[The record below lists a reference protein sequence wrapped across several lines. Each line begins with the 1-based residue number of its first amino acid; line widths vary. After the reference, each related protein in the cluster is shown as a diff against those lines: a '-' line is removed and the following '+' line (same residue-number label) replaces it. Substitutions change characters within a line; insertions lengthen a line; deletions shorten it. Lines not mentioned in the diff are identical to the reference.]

1 MAFKL
6 DSKIPAGE
14 LAQKWSNH
22 KAAIKVV
29 SPANKRK
36 LDIIVVGTGLGGA
49 SAAVMAESLEIV
61 LSDPQVES
69 VFINVYGG
77 ITSCVEVA
85 NGILEAVAKLG
96 GSKPIVV
103 RFDGNAAAEG
113 LHILASANNPNIHVS
128 ETMEGAAAKAAQLAG
143 EATQSKEV
151 R

>member
-1 MAFKL
+1 
-6 DSKIPAGE
+6 
-14 LAQKWSNH
+14 
-22 KAAIKVV
+22 
-29 SPANKRK
+29 
-36 LDIIVVGTGLGGA
+36 
-49 SAAVMAESLEIV
+49 MAESLEIV

-113 LHILASANNPNIHVS
+113 LHILASANNPNVHVS

>member
-1 MAFKL
+1 
-6 DSKIPAGE
+6 
-14 LAQKWSNH
+14 
-22 KAAIKVV
+22 
-29 SPANKRK
+29 
-36 LDIIVVGTGLGGA
+36 
-49 SAAVMAESLEIV
+49 MAESLEIV

-77 ITSCVEVA
+77 ITC
-85 NGILEAVAKLG
+85 LR
-96 GSKPIVV
+96 GSRQRHPRSGRQARRFQADVV

>member
-1 MAFKL
+1 ML
-6 DSKIPAGE
+6 
-14 LAQKWSNH
+14 
-22 KAAIKVV
+22 
-29 SPANKRK
+29 
-36 LDIIVVGTGLGGA
+36 
-49 SAAVMAESLEIV
+49 
-61 LSDPQVES
+61 
-69 VFINVYGG
+69 INVYGG

-85 NGILEAVAKLG
+85 TASSKRSPSSAVP
-96 GSKPIVV
+96 SRSSC

>member
-1 MAFKL
+1 M
-6 DSKIPAGE
+6 
-14 LAQKWSNH
+14 
-22 KAAIKVV
+22 
-29 SPANKRK
+29 
-36 LDIIVVGTGLGGA
+36 
-49 SAAVMAESLEIV
+49 
-61 LSDPQVES
+61 
-69 VFINVYGG
+69 FINVYGG

-85 NGILEAVAKLG
+85 NGILEAVARC
-96 GSKPIVV
+96 SAVPADCQ